1 MDKVQILNAAAQI
14 IRQKGFHATS
24 MQDIAEAVH
33 LQKASLYHHFN
44 SKQEILLM
52 LLDQAVDLLAER
64 VGPVVSQNLP
74 ADQKLR
80 EAVRCYL
87 EAEAE
92 RRDLI
97 SVLLLEYRSLDPELL
112 SRHIPR
118 RDRLE
123 RQWRSIVQ
131 QGIDSGIFCIP
142 DPALA
147 IRTLMGVLNWTVT
160 WYRPSGKL
168 SMDEIATH
176 VSDLFLDGMVRRQ

>member
-1 MDKVQILNAAAQI
+1 MDKEQILNAAAQI

-33 LQKASLYHHFN
+33 LQKASLYHHFT

-97 SVLLLEYRSLDPELL
+97 SVLLLEYRSLDPELQ
-112 SRHIPR
+112 SKHIPR
-118 RDRLE
+118 
-123 RQWRSIVQ
+123 
-131 QGIDSGIFCIP
+131 
-142 DPALA
+142 
-147 IRTLMGVLNWTVT
+147 
-160 WYRPSGKL
+160 
-168 SMDEIATH
+168 
-176 VSDLFLDGMVRRQ
+176 

>member
-1 MDKVQILNAAAQI
+1 MDKTKILNAAAQI

-24 MQDIAEAVH
+24 MQDIAEAVQ
-33 LQKASLYHHFN
+33 LQKASLYHHFS

-52 LLDQAVDLLAER
+52 LLDQAVDLLTER
-64 VGPVVSQNLP
+64 VGPVVKQNLP
-74 ADQKLR
+74 ADEKLR
-80 EAVRCYL
+80 QAVHCYL

-97 SVLLLEYRSLDPELL
+97 SVLLLEYRSLDPELQ

-123 RQWRSIVQ
+123 RMWRMIVEE
-131 QGIDSGIFCIP
+131 GIDAGIFCIS

-160 WYRPSGKL
+160 WYRPTGKL
-168 SMDEIATH
+168 RMDEIAAH
-176 VSDLFLDGMVRRQ
+176 VSDLFLDGMICRR

>member
-1 MDKVQILNAAAQI
+1 MDKEQILNAAAQI

-52 LLDQAVDLLAER
+52 LLDKGVDLLAER

-80 EAVRCYL
+80 TAVHCYL
-87 EAEAE
+87 EVEAE

-97 SVLLLEYRSLDPELL
+97 SVLLLEYRSLAPELL

-118 RDRLE
+118 RDRFE
-123 RQWRSIVQ
+123 RQWRTIIQ
-131 QGIDSGIFCIP
+131 QGIDSGSFCISE
-142 DPALA
+142 PALA
-147 IRTLMGVLNWTVT
+147 VRTLMGVLNWTVT

-168 SMDEIATH
+168 SMEEIATH
-176 VSDLFLDGMVRRQ
+176 VSDLFLNGLLCRQ